1 MSSEASERQYEL
13 VYIVAPVATDAEVEA
28 LQSEIDGHV
37 VDLGGTVDNTEVW
50 GRRKLAY
57 QIGDYGE
64 GIYICQ
70 LLSGP
75 GEMVSELE
83 RRLRVRDQVLRHLT
97 VRVDEDLRKARRLK
111 EKRKATVDRR
121 RAARGL
127 PPLPVPEPVSAP
139 AATDAPAA
147 AAAASSEPVVG
158 DATPADAAPVADATL
173 DTPATPTP
181 ADAAPGADA
190 TPDTPATTTEPAAAD
205 SESTPPSEAEAA
217 TPTADAASTDAP
229 AETPE
234 VKE

>member
-13 VYIVAPVATDAEVEA
+13 VYIVTPVATDAEVEA

-37 VDLGGTVDNTEVW
+37 VALGGTVDNTDLW

-70 LLSGP
+70 LISGP

-127 PPLPVPEPVSAP
+127 PPLPVAEAVSAP
-139 AATDAPAA
+139 AVTDTPAGATASPEPVVADAAPAA
-147 AAAASSEPVVG
+147 APVEAA
-158 DATPADAAPVADATL
+158 PAEAAPVADATP
-173 DTPATPTP
+173 DAPAATSEPAEVATETEATPP
-181 ADAAPGADA
+181 AEAETA
-190 TPDTPATTTEPAAAD
+190 TP
-205 SESTPPSEAEAA
+205 S
-217 TPTADAASTDAP
+217 ADAASTDAP